1 MIDTSIVDAA
11 PGAPSVTVSIAAALR
26 SACASCFKD
35 IALILADTDDEEFS
49 DTITDLDTSTAPV
62 PVPSFGFDIPNRRL
76 ALLGEPG
83 SAWSRLHQSR
93 FNREFAVSRQKPP
106 GGSNGMR
113 IGAAMLS
120 GGSFG
125 GW

>member
-1 MIDTSIVDAA
+1 MALELYIDSESWAESVD
-11 PGAPSVTVSIAAALR
+11 GDIAASLLDLKALHCR
-26 SACASCFKD
+26 
-35 IALILADTDDEEFS
+35 
-49 DTITDLDTSTAPV
+49 
-62 PVPSFGFDIPNRRL
+62 PSSI
-76 ALLGEPG
+76 
-83 SAWSRLHQSR
+83 
-93 FNREFAVSRQKPP
+93 REFAVSHQKPP